1 MPHQVALNK
10 LVVYAYYIPTVRA
23 QSLHFWQTKFRNVA
37 KYRLCLVESISRA
50 TMLQKLVHKKQDLF
64 IFLKPWIFKVY
75 KMPKYDFTWPDLSC
89 MYIHIIYYVDVF
101 FFLLR
106 LWLMW
111 LVSVGC
117 CNYKQQKVFIET
129 ITVLSCMYMLL
140 YYSAW
145 NQVCLLA
152 YFLSSLLLCGNT
164 GSNNAA
170 QNGLRMRQT
179 PRKLTKLVQ
188 LLLFF
193 GSWPTGH
200 KFTTVKALFC
210 VAISK

>member
-1 MPHQVALNK
+1 MSSREYFPRNNAPEISPQKARPFYLSEAVD
-10 LVVYAYYIPTVRA
+10 I
-23 QSLHFWQTKFRNVA
+23 QSLQNA
-37 KYRLCLVESISRA
+37 KVRFYLTRFELHVYTHNLLC
-50 TMLQKLVHKKQDLF
+50 
-64 IFLKPWIFKVY
+64 W
-75 KMPKYDFTWPDLSC
+75 C
-89 MYIHIIYYVDVF
+89 VF
-101 FFLLR
+101 FLIKV
-106 LWLMW
+106 MTY
-111 LVSVGC
+111 VSVGC